1 MRQESI
7 GLANLADPLAEAA
20 DQDRA
25 HVASAGRT
33 A

>member
-7 GLANLADPLAEAA
+7 GLADLTGLLAEAA
-20 DQDRA
+20 DRDRA
-25 HVASAGRT
+25 HAASAGRT